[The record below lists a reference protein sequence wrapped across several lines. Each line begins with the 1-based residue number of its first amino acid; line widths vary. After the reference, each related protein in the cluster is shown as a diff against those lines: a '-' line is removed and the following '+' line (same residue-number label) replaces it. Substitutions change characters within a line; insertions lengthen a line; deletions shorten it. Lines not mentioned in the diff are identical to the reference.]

1 MAMRRLNG
9 WLVPAHVA
17 GLVLVFLGERVFAGI
32 DLARWALTGGGLML
46 AFAATAVRFVGARS
60 FGPELGG
67 RARQRIER
75 TLGLLSGLGVLALA
89 LYFAISTEKG
99 RALLGLASASTEL
112 RARLDA
118 AAVVVWVALL
128 VVSLPALLLGESAL
142 RPMRRARAI
151 EGRRVLSA
159 TLAGLTLG
167 VAALYVTL
175 TTFAVSELD
184 VKADY
189 SYFRTARPGES
200 TTKIAAN
207 LDELVQVLVFFP
219 ELNEVGL
226 EVGGYVDELRK
237 SAPKLQIDKYDRL
250 LVPAIAKD
258 AKVTQEGVIV
268 LSRGDARET
277 LVLGAD
283 PKLAASKLK
292 TLDADFQKALLKV
305 VRPQRNAYLTVGHGE
320 LNETTDAKEG
330 RTGKSIRKLLESQN
344 YAVKDLGLGQ
354 GLGSAIPDDATM
366 VIALGPTKAL
376 LAEEVAAL
384 GRYAER
390 GGKLLFALDP
400 EAKVDFS
407 PLTELVGLTMG
418 TSVLANDKAPFHVRR
433 RGNDSDRAILVSNR
447 FSSHASVS
455 TLSRNAQRAA
465 VIFPGAAALEKR
477 EGTALTID
485 FAVRSLNDTFPDDNG
500 DFQFNEGSEKRSV
513 YNLAAAI
520 TRAGDAKGE
529 SMRAFV
535 IGDADAFS
543 DAALGN
549 EANAI
554 FLLDAMR
561 WLGGEESFSGAIET
575 TEDVRIE
582 HTKQKDLVWFYGIL
596 FGGPGLVLGAGLLL
610 SRRRPSAASA
620 KERAS

>member
-9 WLVPAHVA
+9 WLVPAYIV
-17 GLVLVFLGERVFAGI
+17 GLVLVFAGERVFAGL
-32 DLARWALTGGGLML
+32 DLARWALTGGGLLL
-46 AFAATAVRFVGARS
+46 AFAATAMRLIGARS
-60 FGPELGG
+60 FGPESGG
-67 RARQRIER
+67 HERQRVEQS
-75 TLGLLSGLGVLALA
+75 LGLLSTLGVLALA
-89 LYFAISTEKG
+89 LYFATSTEKG
-99 RALLGLASASTEL
+99 RALLGLLRASTEL
-112 RARLDA
+112 RARIDTA
-118 AAVVVWVALL
+118 ALVVWAGLL
-128 VVSLPALLLGESAL
+128 VLSLPPLLLGESAL
-142 RPMRRARAI
+142 RPMRRARVI

-167 VAALYVTL
+167 AAALYVAL
-175 TTFAVSELD
+175 TTFAVGELD

-200 TTKIAAN
+200 TKKIAES
-207 LDELVQVLVFFP
+207 LSEPVRVLAFFP
-219 ELNEVGL
+219 ELNEVGI
-226 EVGGYVDELRK
+226 EAGGYLADLKK
-237 SAPKLQIDKYDRL
+237 SAPKLQVETYDRL
-250 LVPAIAKD
+250 LVPAIAKE
-258 AKVTQEGVIV
+258 AKVTQEGVLV
-268 LSRGDARET
+268 LLRGNARET
-277 LVLGAD
+277 LTLGAD

-292 TLDADFQKALLKV
+292 TLDGDFQKALLKV
-305 VRPQRNAYLTVGHGE
+305 VRPQRTAYLTVGHGE

-330 RTGKSIRKLLESQN
+330 RTGKSIKRLLESQN
-344 YAVKDLGLGQ
+344 YAVKELGLGQ

-366 VIALGPTKAL
+366 VIALGPTKPL
-376 LAEEVAAL
+376 LPEEIAAL

-400 EAKVDFS
+400 EAKIDFA

-433 RGNDSDRAILVSNR
+433 RGNDSDRTILVSNR

-465 VIFPGAAALEKR
+465 VIFPGAAALDKR
-477 EGTALTID
+477 DGTALTID
-485 FAVRSLNDTFPDDNG
+485 FAVRSLNDTFPDDNAN
-500 DFQFNEGSEKRSV
+500 FQFDEGSEKRGV

-520 TRAGDAKGE
+520 TRKGATKDDE
-529 SMRAFV
+529 LRAFL

-596 FGGPGLVLGAGLLL
+596 FGGPGLVLGAGLFL
-610 SRRRPSAASA
+610 SRRRGAPLSA
-620 KERAS
+620 KRSAS